1 MKNKPVSE
9 LFIADNGDSS
19 MHRVDM
25 KQYLNLPHG
34 QRFMQWVVDSFNEDE
49 EQWKASLLRRL
60 TCLIAQA
67 QDRGHN
73 YAQGTRA
80 S

>member
-1 MKNKPVSE
+1 MKNKPGSE

-34 QRFMQWVVDSFNEDE
+34 QRFTPRLVDEFNADE
-49 EQWKASLLRRL
+49 MRWREVAERLIRQMIDSAS
-60 TCLIAQA
+60 
-67 QDRGHN
+67 
-73 YAQGTRA
+73 QGDANNSLEACR
-80 S
+80 